1 VLARAEGVRFAHDP
15 TGDDNDR
22 YLLPEGSVLRLSEA
36 LVAALLAVIC
46 CVFALRA
53 PQALPLHAA
62 LLVAFLATAALARR
76 HDGIRAF
83 ALVAVLMT
91 LYSTLAEPAF
101 VAMHGAK
108 DATLAAIDRA
118 IAFGHDPA
126 LAAQHLVT
134 AANLEVFSFI
144 YGFFIPYLWLSI
156 LLGCVGRPRHE
167 RAAFLLGL
175 TITYTLAY
183 LGYLF
188 VPARGPVELYA
199 FAAPLHGGRFHR
211 IVLDSVVA
219 TGGNHGAFP
228 SLHVGASAYLCL
240 FDLRRNPLRGM
251 TYAPMVVLISIA
263 TIFLRYHYVIDI
275 VTGLTIA
282 LLAFA
287 ATERAA

>member
-1 VLARAEGVRFAHDP
+1 MLAI
-15 TGDDNDR
+15 
-22 YLLPEGSVLRLSEA
+22 
-36 LVAALLAVIC
+36 IC
-46 CVFALRA
+46 ATFALRA

-62 LLVAFLATAALARR
+62 LFIAFLATAALARR

-101 VAMHGAK
+101 VAMRGAK
-108 DATLAAIDRA
+108 DATLAAVDRVL
-118 IAFGHDPA
+118 AFGHDPA
-126 LAAQHLVT
+126 LVAQHFVT
-134 AANLEVFSFI
+134 PANLEFFSFI
-144 YGFFIPYLWLSI
+144 YGFFIPYLWISI
-156 LLGCVGRPRHE
+156 FLGCVGRPRPE

-188 VPARGPVELYA
+188 VPARGPVEWYA

-240 FDLRRNPLRGM
+240 FDLKRNPLRGM
-251 TYAPMVVLISIA
+251 TYVPMVLLITVA
-263 TIFLRYHYVIDI
+263 TIVLRYHYVIDI
-275 VTGLTIA
+275 LTGLAIA
-282 LLAFA
+282 FLAFT
-287 ATERAA
+287 ATERAR